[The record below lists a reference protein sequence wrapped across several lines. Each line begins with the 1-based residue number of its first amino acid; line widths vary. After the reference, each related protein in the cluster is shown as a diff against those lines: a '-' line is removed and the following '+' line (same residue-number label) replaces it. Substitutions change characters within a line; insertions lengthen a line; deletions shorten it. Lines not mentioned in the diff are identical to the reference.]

1 MVIHLAKVSQAIR
14 ARGAL
19 EEWID
24 DLTVDEGTRRRLR
37 RLPVAARLQV
47 YVVVTRMQAH
57 GLEHINLSV
66 LDPFLPQM
74 LFEYSPCVQ
83 LMLVL
88 SRLVKKGDPRGEAHR
103 AVNAAC
109 AEWEGS
115 AVRVLQALQSDR
127 DERMR
132 AVARAFVPVVM
143 DLAAC
148 MLLRFV
154 GMNAHQTSPSQ
165 SQPTLR

>member
-37 RLPVAARLQV
+37 RLPIAARLQV
-47 YVVVTRMQAH
+47 YVLVTRMQAH
-57 GLEHINLSV
+57 GLEYVDLSV
-66 LDPFLPQM
+66 LDSFLPQM
-74 LFEYSPCVQ
+74 LLEYSSCVQ

-88 SRLVKKGDPRGEAHR
+88 SQLVKKGDRRGEAHR
-103 AVNAAC
+103 ALNAAC
-109 AEWEGS
+109 AEWEG
-115 AVRVLQALQSDR
+115 AAGRVLYALQSDN
-127 DERMR
+127 DERMC
-132 AVARAFVPVVM
+132 AVARAFVPVIM

-148 MLLRFV
+148 LLLRFV
-154 GMNAHQTSPSQ
+154 GMNDHQTSPSQ

>member
-19 EEWID
+19 EEWIE

-66 LDPFLPQM
+66 LDSFLPQM
-74 LFEYSPCVQ
+74 LFEYGPRVR

-88 SRLVKKGDPRGEAHR
+88 SQLVKRGNPRGEAHR
-103 AVNAAC
+103 AVNAARV
-109 AEWEGS
+109 EWEES
-115 AVRVLQALQSDR
+115 AERILQALQSDR

-154 GMNAHQTSPSQ
+154 GMNDRQTSPSQ